1 MISENLTL
9 LQQIEDLQKI
19 LYGHSAPD
27 SFHWMEAECEAVKQ
41 ECNQLQEK
49 VKALEEEG
57 VQRKIVLDNK
67 IKQYTEEMRKQNSAI
82 PHEIWGLKEKYKHS
96 KALEES
102 FAVAKAEREAVRQQN
117 DAL

>member
-9 LQQIEDLQKI
+9 LQQNLQKS

-27 SFHWMEAECEAVKQ
+27 SFHWREGECEAVKQ

-49 VKALEEEG
+49 VQPLEEEG

-67 IKQYTEEMRKQNSAI
+67 IKQYTEETELS
-82 PHEIWGLKEKYKHS
+82 YTT
-96 KALEES
+96 
-102 FAVAKAEREAVRQQN
+102 
-117 DAL
+117 